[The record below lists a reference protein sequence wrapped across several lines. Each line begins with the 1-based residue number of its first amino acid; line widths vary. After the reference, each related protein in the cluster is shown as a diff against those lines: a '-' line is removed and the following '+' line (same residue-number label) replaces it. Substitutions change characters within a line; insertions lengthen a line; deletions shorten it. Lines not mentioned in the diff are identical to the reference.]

1 MNRTQLF
8 LDGWQFWHDAA
19 GASELP
25 AGRPDWTEVTLPH
38 DWQIWHVKALYQDGT
53 GWYRK
58 RFSLVPA
65 PGTRYAIY
73 FEGVYMDTTLFVNG
87 RTAGEWKYGYS
98 SFHFDLTDFLRAGEN
113 EILVRCALRH
123 PNSRWY
129 SGAGIYRDVWLWE
142 MPETH
147 LLPQSLYI
155 APREEGDVWTLPV
168 RAEAGHSGPDPVD
181 WDGCAVLFTVC
192 DETGRELART
202 SVPASAA
209 KQADCAETETYARG
223 EWEIRIF
230 SAELTLYAPRRWDV
244 DDPYCYRVRAA
255 LLRGGAETDALE
267 SPFGCRSVELDPAR
281 GLLLNHRP
289 LEVHGVCMHHDLGCL
304 GAAFSRAAAGRQIRL
319 LREMGVNAIRTAHN
333 MPAPALMELADR
345 SGILIVS
352 EAFDCWRRPK
362 TLYDYARFF
371 PDWYRRDVASWVRRD
386 RNHPSLLMWSIGNE
400 IYDTH
405 AGADGAQ
412 TMRELMDEVHLHDPW
427 GNGAVTLGSNYM
439 AWENTQRCA
448 DLIKLIGYN
457 YSERLYEPHHAAHP
471 DWVIYGS
478 ETGSIVQSRGVY
490 HFPLTQSLLV
500 DDDLQCS
507 SLGNS
512 STSWGARS
520 VDDCLRADRAYPFT
534 LGQFVWTGF
543 DYLGEPTPYH
553 TKNSYF
559 GQIDTAGF
567 PKDSFYL
574 YQAGWTDYHTAPMVH
589 VFPYW
594 DFNPG
599 QQIDVCVCSNAPEVE
614 LWVNGVS
621 RGRRALTDRRVTDW
635 QVHYQPGSLRAAA
648 YDEHGRE
655 IAVDETFSFG
665 DAAALTLQADRDTL
679 DEDRGLVFLTVGAVD
694 ADGRQVENANNKV
707 TVRVSGPGRLAGMDN
722 GDSTDQE
729 EYKCDARRL
738 FSGKLLAVVAGTGE
752 QGEIVVEAVSPGL
765 VPACA
770 RIAAEACA
778 PAADVRPAAEGQDRT
793 EIPVRKIALTAA
805 RQQLDPEHPS
815 VEICARRC
823 PDGATFRDLVWRITD
838 DRGITVS
845 NAKLEVLE
853 EDGSRVRLTGAGDGA
868 VRVRCACRNGGEALT
883 VISQL
888 EMTIVGMGSLCLNPY
903 AFVSAG
909 LYTCSGGEVSNGNER
924 GIATSRNGNTWV
936 AYENLDFGRAG
947 ANEVTMPIFELA
959 GDPLKIRFWRGVPY
973 EAGSEVI
980 GEHIYHKPSRWN
992 IYQEETFRLE
1002 QKLTGVETFGFE
1014 LEFKA
1019 HIKGFRFRQAS
1030 RAWDR
1035 LTAVGAD
1042 MLYGD
1047 SYERLD
1053 KVIAAIGNNV
1063 SLVFREMDF
1072 GTRGFRQLTVWG
1084 RTGLERNTIHIC
1096 FRKDGQETR
1105 RSVEFARQEDW
1116 GPQTF
1121 PLEPV
1126 YGMQEV
1132 TFLFLPG
1139 SRFDFESFQFD

>member
-1 MNRTQLF
+1 MNRTKLF

-19 GASELP
+19 GGETLP
-25 AGRPDWTEVTLPH
+25 AGRPEWTPVTLPH

-58 RFSLVPA
+58 RFVPTAA
-65 PGTRYAIY
+65 PGSRCVLY
-73 FEGVYMDTTLFVNG
+73 FEGVYMDTTVYVNG
-87 RTAGEWKYGYS
+87 RTAAEWKYGYS
-98 SFHFDLTDFLRAGEN
+98 SFYLDLTDFLHDGEN
-113 EILVRCALRH
+113 EILVRCMLRH

-155 APREEGDVWTLPV
+155 APREGEGDVWILPV
-168 RAEAGHSGPDPVD
+168 CAEVGHSGAGPADL
-181 WDGCAVLFTVC
+181 DGCAVRFSIC
-192 DETGRELART
+192 DEAGRELART
-202 SVPASAA
+202 MVPASLA
-209 KQADCAETETYARG
+209 KPVSREETMLYTGSEDVRVY
-223 EWEIRIF
+223 
-230 SAELTLYAPRRWDV
+230 SAELTLRAPRRWDV

-255 LLRGGAETDALE
+255 LLRGGEESDALE
-267 SPFGCRSVELDPAR
+267 SVFGCRSVELDPAR

-289 LEVHGVCMHHDLGCL
+289 LELHGVCMHHDLGCL
-304 GAAFSRAAAGRQIRL
+304 GAAFSRAAAQRQIRL
-319 LREMGVNAIRTAHN
+319 LQEMGVNAIRTAHN

-345 SGILIVS
+345 AGILIVS
-352 EAFDCWRRPK
+352 ESFDCWRWPK
-362 TLYDYARFF
+362 NPYDYARFF

-386 RNHPSLLMWSIGNE
+386 RNHPSLLLWSIGNE

-405 AGADGAQ
+405 AGPDGAQ
-412 TMRELMDEVHLHDPW
+412 TMRDLMDEVRRNDPW

-448 DLIKLIGYN
+448 DQIKVIGYN
-457 YSERLYEPHHAAHP
+457 YTERLYGPHHEKHP

-490 HFPLTQSLLV
+490 HFPLAQSLLV

-520 VDDCLRADRAYPFT
+520 IDDCLRADQTYPFT
-534 LGQFVWTGF
+534 LGQFVWSGF

-553 TKNSYF
+553 TKNAYF

-614 LWVNGVS
+614 LWVNGES
-621 RGRRALTDRRVTDW
+621 CGRRALTDRRVADW
-635 QVHYQPGSLRAAA
+635 QVPYQPGSLRAVA

-655 IAVDETFSFG
+655 IARDETVSFG
-665 DAAALTLQADRDTL
+665 DAAALVLKADRETL
-679 DEDRGLVFLTVGAVD
+679 DEDRGLVFLTIGAVD
-694 ADGRQVENANNKV
+694 AAGRPVENANNKV
-707 TVRVSGPGRLAGMDN
+707 TVQVSGPGQLVGLDN
-722 GDSTDQE
+722 GDSTDFE

-738 FSGKLLAVVAGTGE
+738 FSGKLLAVVAGTGMP
-752 QGEIVVEAVSPGL
+752 GEIVVEAVSPGL
-765 VPACA
+765 ASASA
-770 RIAAEACA
+770 RIRAEACA
-778 PAADVRPAAEGQDRT
+778 PAADIRPVAEGKDRM
-793 EIPVRKIALTAA
+793 EIPVRKITLTAG
-805 RQQLDPEHPS
+805 RQQLDPENPS
-815 VEICARRC
+815 VEISARRC
-823 PDGATFRDLVWRITD
+823 PDGATFRDLVWRVAD

-845 NAKLEVLE
+845 NAQLKVLN
-853 EDGSRVRLTGAGDGA
+853 EDGSRVRLTGVGDGA
-868 VRVRCACRNGGEALT
+868 VRVRCACRNGGEALS

-888 EMTIVGMGSLCLNPY
+888 EITIVGMGSLHLSPY
-903 AFVSAG
+903 RFVSAG
-909 LYTCSGGEVSNGNER
+909 LYTSSGGEVTNGNER
-924 GIATSRNGNTWV
+924 GIATSREGNTWV
-936 AYENLDFGRAG
+936 AYENLDFGRGG
-947 ANEVTMPIFELA
+947 ADEVTMPIFELEGA
-959 GDPLKIRFWRGVPY
+959 PLTIRFWRGVPY
-973 EAGSEVI
+973 APGSEMV
-980 GEHIYHKPSRWN
+980 GERIYHKPSRWN
-992 IYQEETFRLE
+992 VYQEETFRLDK
-1002 QKLTGVETFGFE
+1002 KLTGEDTFAFE
-1014 LEFKA
+1014 LEYKA
-1019 HIKGFRFRQAS
+1019 HIKGFCFCRAS

-1035 LTAVGAD
+1035 IPAVEAD

-1047 SYERLD
+1047 SYERQD
-1053 KVIAAIGNNV
+1053 EVITAIGNNV
-1063 SLVFREMDF
+1063 SLVFDEMDF
-1072 GTRGFRQLTVWG
+1072 GTRGFCQLTIWG
-1084 RTGLERNTIHIC
+1084 RTALARNTIHIC
-1096 FRKDGQETR
+1096 FRKDGQEVR

-1121 PLEPV
+1121 PLEAV
-1126 YGMQEV
+1126 FGMQEV

-1139 SRFDFESFQFD
+1139 SNFDFASFQFA